1 MRNMHIENYPRPQLV
16 RPEWTN
22 LNGEWDFAFDRR
34 DVGKAEKWNVHFP
47 QSQKIVVPFT
57 YETKLSGIGI
67 EKDVNVVWYHR
78 KLPVSRKDLSNERL
92 ILHMEGCDYYSE
104 IYVNGVMTG
113 SHTGAYSRASY
124 DITDALDDN
133 ENYLTVRIEDSRDKS
148 QPRGKQRWLDDN
160 YGCWYVQTTGIW
172 KTVWLEKVP
181 SVYIQALR
189 LTPSAKKCCIDFDME
204 VNQLPVDNE
213 KYVAQFRIMDG
224 EKEINTV
231 SLALE
236 QKKVSGRCF
245 LYGSELH
252 NWGIK
257 LWSPEHPN
265 LYDIEVTL
273 VRDEQAVDKVYS
285 YFGLRDI
292 CCSKGQ
298 ILLNGVPLYER
309 LILDQGYW
317 KDSGLTPP
325 SEEALIEDIDKTL
338 ALGYNG
344 VRKHQKVE
352 DERYLYWAD
361 VKGLLVWS
369 EVGAFYD
376 FTEKSITD
384 FTQQWI
390 EIVRE
395 NYNHPCIITW
405 TPFNES
411 WGIRQVKTNRQEQ
424 EFTEG
429 IYYLTKSLDSTRPVI
444 ANDGW
449 EHTISDIITIHD
461 YAEDGDE
468 FYRHYM
474 NHIQEIL
481 KNERFPS
488 REKAAFADGY
498 EYKGQPI
505 MITEYGGIA
514 FQTDKGWGYGNQVS
528 DEKEFLNRFKN
539 ITEAI
544 KRIPWCCGYC
554 YTQLTDVQQEVN
566 GLLSEN
572 RAYKVSPDKVKAI
585 NEIPA
590 GE

>member
-1 MRNMHIENYPRPQLV
+1 MHIENYPRPQLV

-204 VNQLPVDNE
+204 VNQLPADNE

-498 EYKGQPI
+498 GYKGQPI

>member
-1 MRNMHIENYPRPQLV
+1 MHIENYPRPQLV

-204 VNQLPVDNE
+204 VNQLPADNE

-317 KDSGLTPP
+317 KDSGLPP
-325 SEEALIEDIDKTL
+325 PRDEALIEDIDKTL

>member
-1 MRNMHIENYPRPQLV
+1 
-16 RPEWTN
+16 
-22 LNGEWDFAFDRR
+22 
-34 DVGKAEKWNVHFP
+34 
-47 QSQKIVVPFT
+47 
-57 YETKLSGIGI
+57 
-67 EKDVNVVWYHR
+67 
-78 KLPVSRKDLSNERL
+78 
-92 ILHMEGCDYYSE
+92 MEGCDYYSE

-204 VNQLPVDNE
+204 VNQLPADNE

>member
-1 MRNMHIENYPRPQLV
+1 MI
-16 RPEWTN
+16 
-22 LNGEWDFAFDRR
+22 
-34 DVGKAEKWNVHFP
+34 
-47 QSQKIVVPFT
+47 
-57 YETKLSGIGI
+57 
-67 EKDVNVVWYHR
+67 
-78 KLPVSRKDLSNERL
+78 
-92 ILHMEGCDYYSE
+92 
-104 IYVNGVMTG
+104 
-113 SHTGAYSRASY
+113 
-124 DITDALDDN
+124 
-133 ENYLTVRIEDSRDKS
+133 
-148 QPRGKQRWLDDN
+148 
-160 YGCWYVQTTGIW
+160 
-172 KTVWLEKVP
+172 
-181 SVYIQALR
+181 
-189 LTPSAKKCCIDFDME
+189 
-204 VNQLPVDNE
+204 
-213 KYVAQFRIMDG
+213 
-224 EKEINTV
+224 
-231 SLALE
+231 SL
-236 QKKVSGRCF
+236 
-245 LYGSELH
+245 
-252 NWGIK
+252 
-257 LWSPEHPN
+257 
-265 LYDIEVTL
+265 
-273 VRDEQAVDKVYS
+273 
-285 YFGLRDI
+285 
-292 CCSKGQ
+292 
-298 ILLNGVPLYER
+298 
-309 LILDQGYW
+309 
-317 KDSGLTPP
+317 
-325 SEEALIEDIDKTL
+325 
-338 ALGYNG
+338 
-344 VRKHQKVE
+344 
-352 DERYLYWAD
+352 
-361 VKGLLVWS
+361 
-369 EVGAFYD
+369 
-376 FTEKSITD
+376 
-384 FTQQWI
+384 
-390 EIVRE
+390 
-395 NYNHPCIITW
+395 TW

>member
-1 MRNMHIENYPRPQLV
+1 MHIENYPRPQLV

-204 VNQLPVDNE
+204 VNQLPADNE

-257 LWSPEHPN
+257 LWSPEQPN

>member
-1 MRNMHIENYPRPQLV
+1 MHIENYPRPQLV

-47 QSQKIVVPFT
+47 QSKKIVVPFT

-204 VNQLPVDNE
+204 VNQLPADNE

>member
-1 MRNMHIENYPRPQLV
+1 MHIENYPRPQFV

-22 LNGEWDFAFDRR
+22 LNGEWDFAFDRD
-34 DVGKAEKWNVHFP
+34 DVGKAEKWSVHFP

-67 EKDVNVVWYHR
+67 EEDVNVIWYQR
-78 KLPVSRKDLSNERL
+78 YLPASRRDLSNERL
-92 ILHMEGCDYYSE
+92 ILHMEGCDYKSE
-104 IYVNGVMTG
+104 IYVNGVMIG

-124 DITDALDDN
+124 DITDALNDRDN
-133 ENYLTVRIEDSRDKS
+133 FLTVRIEDSRNKS

-181 SVYIQALR
+181 SVYIQSLR
-189 LTPSAKKCCIDFDME
+189 LTPSVKECCVDFDIE
-204 VNQLPVDNE
+204 VSQLPADNE
-213 KYVAQFRIMDG
+213 KYSAWLRVMDG
-224 EKEINTV
+224 EREVNKV
-231 SLALE
+231 CLALAE
-236 QKKVSGRCF
+236 KKVSGRCF

-252 NWGIK
+252 DWGIK
-257 LWSPEHPN
+257 LWSPEHPD
-265 LYDIEVTL
+265 LYDVEVML
-273 VRDEQAVDKVYS
+273 IRDGQVADKVYS

-298 ILLNGVPLYER
+298 ILLNGIPLYER

-325 SEEALIEDIDKTL
+325 DEEALIEDIDKTL

-376 FTEKSITD
+376 FTEKAIAD

-390 EIVRE
+390 EIVRD
-395 NYNHPCIITW
+395 NYNHPSIITW

-424 EFTEG
+424 EFTKG
-429 IYYLTKSLDSTRPVI
+429 IYSLTKSLDATRPVI

-461 YAEDGDE
+461 YAENGDS
-468 FYRHYM
+468 FYQHYM

-481 KNERFPS
+481 KNECFPS

-528 DEKEFLNRFKN
+528 DEKEFLKRFKN

-544 KRIPWCCGYC
+544 KRIPWCSGYC

-566 GLLSEN
+566 GLLNEN
-572 RAYKVSPDKVKAI
+572 RTYKVCPDKIKAI

>member
-1 MRNMHIENYPRPQLV
+1 MHIENYPRPQLV

-257 LWSPEHPN
+257 LWSPEHLN

>member
-1 MRNMHIENYPRPQLV
+1 MHIENYPRPQLV

>member
-1 MRNMHIENYPRPQLV
+1 MHIENYPRPQLV

-181 SVYIQALR
+181 PVYIQALR

>member
-1 MRNMHIENYPRPQLV
+1 MHIENYPRPQLV

-113 SHTGAYSRASY
+113 SHTGAYSRANY

>member
-1 MRNMHIENYPRPQLV
+1 MHIENYPRPQLV

-204 VNQLPVDNE
+204 VNQLPADNE

>member
-1 MRNMHIENYPRPQLV
+1 MHIENYPRPQLV

-113 SHTGAYSRASY
+113 SHTGAYSRANY

-189 LTPSAKKCCIDFDME
+189 LTPSAKKCCVDFDME

>member
-1 MRNMHIENYPRPQLV
+1 MHIENYPRPQLV

-204 VNQLPVDNE
+204 VNQLPADNE

-338 ALGYNG
+338 TLGYNG

>member
-1 MRNMHIENYPRPQLV
+1 MHIENYPRPQLV

-204 VNQLPVDNE
+204 VNQLPADNE

-514 FQTDKGWGYGNQVS
+514 FETDKGWGYGNQVS